1 MWDAILKAAGSAAIA
16 YSTHYG
22 VTKLYSN
29 FCVPDGFWG
38 YLQGA
43 VTAGSPVCQAG
54 VQVMQHTQ
62 MSYSTL
68 IMMGATRLFLDALF
82 PGAGAGAGATAAAA
96 AAGPVC
102 TVAAAA
108 AGGVGC

>member
-1 MWDAILKAAGSAAIA
+1 MWDSILKGIGSAAIA

-38 YLQGA
+38 FLQGA
-43 VTAGSPVCQAG
+43 VTTGSPVCQAG
-54 VQVMQHTQ
+54 VQVLQHTQ

-68 IMMGATRLFLDALF
+68 LMMGVTRVFLDAVF
-82 PGAGAGAGATAAAA
+82 PGAATA

-102 TVAAAA
+102 AAGAVA
-108 AGGVGC
+108 AGGAAC